1 MDTPFLKAKP
11 ILKKLHDNGYE
22 AFFVGGAVRD
32 YLLNRD
38 IGDIDIATSAKPD
51 EIQQI
56 FNHTIDVG
64 AEHGT
69 IIVLFDNLPYEVTTY
84 RAESG
89 YEDFRRP
96 NSVTYI
102 TSLKEDLK
110 RRDFTINAMA
120 MDSNETLYDY
130 FNGREDLKKRVIRTV
145 GKASERFT
153 EDALRM
159 LRAVRFVS
167 QLNFA
172 LCPTTLTAIKDYCYL
187 LSKISIERKTIEF
200 DKLLKGTN
208 YQNALHL
215 IVDLNIHQFLPGL
228 IEKEQE
234 LMKLSRYDFSFLRT
248 KEEFWTLLTYLIKP
262 HSIEAFLREWKLP
275 VKLMKEVQRRIQFID
290 MLKDKDWDDEQL
302 YDAGEEIAMSVE
314 RLRVVLMEWTNCNE
328 RIRKIQQR
336 FAMLPIK
343 ERGELAVTG
352 HDVIK
357 IVKQNPG
364 PWVSVALSKIERAVV
379 TNKVV
384 NERNAIKEWL
394 LTCNQDF
401 DRNC

>member
-1 MDTPFLKAKP
+1 MTPL
-11 ILKKLHDNGYE
+11 
-22 AFFVGGAVRD
+22 
-32 YLLNRD
+32 
-38 IGDIDIATSAKPD
+38 T
-51 EIQQI
+51 
-56 FNHTIDVG
+56 
-64 AEHGT
+64 
-69 IIVLFDNLPYEVTTY
+69 
-84 RAESG
+84 
-89 YEDFRRP
+89 
-96 NSVTYI
+96 
-102 TSLKEDLK
+102 
-110 RRDFTINAMA
+110 
-120 MDSNETLYDY
+120 
-130 FNGREDLKKRVIRTV
+130 IRT
-145 GKASERFT
+145 
-153 EDALRM
+153 
-159 LRAVRFVS
+159 
-167 QLNFA
+167 
-172 LCPTTLTAIKDYCYL
+172 
-187 LSKISIERKTIEF
+187 
-200 DKLLKGTN
+200 
-208 YQNALHL
+208 
-215 IVDLNIHQFLPGL
+215 NICIFYW
-228 IEKEQE
+228 QE
-234 LMKLSRYDFSFLRT
+234 LMKLSKYDFSFLRT

-262 HSIEAFLREWKLP
+262 HSIEAFLRGWKLP

-302 YDAGEEIAMSVE
+302 YDAGDELAVSVE